1 MFMSDSYYGED
12 NPRRQ
17 AGPWHFLNRV
27 LGALIVF
34 AVIALIICAFM
45 PELRKQKEQAA
56 RMEVLRAEIE
66 KQKAALN
73 QRTRE
78 VDLLKNDPGYV
89 EVLARE
95 RLDLMKEGETIFRL
109 DTQPSPAQQ
118 KLKLHAQ

>member
-1 MFMSDSYYGED
+1 MSMIDSYYGGD

-17 AGPWHFLNRV
+17 AGPWHFLNRL

-34 AVIALIICAFM
+34 AIITLIICAFM

-56 RMEVLRAEIE
+56 RLEELRGAIE
-66 KQKAALN
+66 KQKADLN

-109 DTQPSPAQQ
+109 DAQPSPAPQ
-118 KLKLHAQ
+118 KLKLQSQ